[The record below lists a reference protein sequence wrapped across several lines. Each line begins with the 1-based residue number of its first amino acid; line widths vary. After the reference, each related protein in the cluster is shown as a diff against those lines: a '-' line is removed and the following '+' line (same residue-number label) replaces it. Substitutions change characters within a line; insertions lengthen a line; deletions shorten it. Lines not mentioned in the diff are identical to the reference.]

1 MDGYVSKPIHL
12 AELLKSIAEITSQ
25 PQLTS

>member
-1 MDGYVSKPIHL
+1 MDGYVKPIHL